1 MPSDH
6 EVAFAFIARRQALRA
21 MTAQRWSHFLS
32 LELGWMN
39 PGQGRLFVDG
49 AVRAGIL
56 AADGDELRFVL
67 DPQAIAVPRG
77 FRPRP
82 DGGAGDGASPRSPPA
97 PSAHA
102 SASHATQSPAP
113 PAPPEPDLFLAWVA
127 KLAAHR
133 QGTREQVLGQ
143 VAALQGEMG
152 GLLTAEAAV
161 LLLAR
166 RSGLDVVDAARAAGA
181 RMVMP
186 GRAGRARRAPA
197 GSP

>member
-39 PGQGRLFVDG
+39 PGQARLFVDG

-56 AADGDELRFVL
+56 AADGDQLRLVL

-77 FRPRP
+77 FRPKP
-82 DGGAGDGASPRSPPA
+82 DGGAGDPA
-97 PSAHA
+97 PSRAAPASPTHA
-102 SASHATQSPAP
+102 PAP
-113 PAPPEPDLFLAWVA
+113 HTSAPAAPAPPPEPDLFLAWVA
-127 KLAAHR
+127 KLAAQR

-143 VAALQGEMG
+143 VAALQEAMG

-166 RSGLDVVDAARAAGA
+166 RSGLDVAEPARTAAAAMVTPSRAGA
-181 RMVMP
+181 
-186 GRAGRARRAPA
+186 GRRGPA
-197 GSP
+197 GTR